1 MNSLTKD
8 QTLALDAKLANRMSE
23 LAAEIRAELVASDNQ
38 HYRDLAGMVTDT
50 ADEAMASALVDF
62 EVAAIDRHIHELREI
77 EAARERMRHG
87 SYGICSD
94 CGNAVPY
101 ARLSAYPAAK
111 RCLGCQQKQE
121 NQNRLR
127 R

>member
-8 QTLALDAKLANRMSE
+8 QTIALDAKLAKRMSE
-23 LAAEIRAELVASDNQ
+23 LAAEIRAELVASDNE
-38 HYRDLAGMVTDT
+38 HYRDLAGMVTDA
-50 ADEAMASALVDF
+50 ADEAMASVLVDV
-62 EVAAIDRHIHELREI
+62 EVAAIDRHVRELRDI
-77 EAARERMRHG
+77 EAARERMRLD
-87 SYGICSD
+87 SYGVCID

-111 RCLGCQQKQE
+111 RCLGCQEKQE
-121 NQNRLR
+121 KQNRLR